1 MLRRLLCA
9 LALALLPAAVPAQT
23 TPQTAPQTAPQSAPQ
38 SAPRP
43 ACAGTDLLADLAAP
57 EAAALAAAL
66 EGQPYPSGNHWLARK
81 GAAEITVI
89 GTLHMFDPRMTA
101 ILQTLAPVV
110 EAADVL
116 LVEATEAEM
125 AKMQAEVGRR
135 PDLLFLTEGPS
146 LLERLT
152 PEEWAQLSAELSER
166 GVPGMMAAKMQPWY
180 VAMMLG
186 MPACAIPQPGQQMQ
200 GLDKMLMDAAAEAGT
215 PTRALEAY
223 DTVFDIFARFT
234 MDQQLDMIRASL
246 PLAGAAEDIFAT
258 LTAAYFAQEHRRLW
272 EFSRLMTV
280 NAPGADPVQAEADF
294 DLLERALLTE
304 RNRAWM
310 EVIEAEAGSGTAPRK
325 LVVAAGAAHLS
336 GPDGVLTLLAADGW
350 QLERQPF

>member
-1 MLRRLLCA
+1 MLRRLLCT
-9 LALALLPAAVPAQT
+9 LALIALPAALLAQAAPA
-23 TPQTAPQTAPQSAPQ
+23 A
-38 SAPRP
+38 RP

-57 EAAALAAAL
+57 EAEALAAAL
-66 EGQPYPSGNHWLARK
+66 DGQPYPAGNHWIARK

-89 GTLHMFDPRMTA
+89 GTLHMFDARMPA
-101 ILQTLAPVV
+101 ILEGLAPAV
-110 EAADVL
+110 EAADLL

-125 AKMQAEVGRR
+125 TRMQAEIGRR

-146 LLERLT
+146 LLERLE
-152 PEEWAQLSAELSER
+152 PAEWTQLSAELAER
-166 GVPGMMAAKMQPWY
+166 GIPGMMAAKMQPWY

-186 MPACAIPQPGQQMQ
+186 MPACAMPQPGAPMQ

-223 DTVFDIFARFT
+223 DTVFHIFARFT
-234 MDQQLDMIRASL
+234 TDQQLDMIRASL

-258 LTAAYFAQEHRRLW
+258 LTAAYFAEEHRRVW
-272 EFSRLMTV
+272 QFSRIMTLS
-280 NAPGADPVQAEADF
+280 APGTDAAQARADF

-310 EVIEAEAGSGTAPRK
+310 PVIAAEAGNGTAPRK

-336 GPDGVLTLLAADGW
+336 GPDGLLALLAEDGW
-350 QLERQPF
+350 ALERRPF

>member
-1 MLRRLLCA
+1 MLRRLLCT
-9 LALALLPAAVPAQT
+9 LALVALPAAVLAQT
-23 TPQTAPQTAPQSAPQ
+23 ESQTGGQTAPQTTA
-38 SAPRP
+38 RP
-43 ACAGTDLLADLAAP
+43 TCAGTDLLVDLPAP
-57 EAAALAAAL
+57 EAEALAAAM
-66 EGQPYPSGNHWLARK
+66 EGQSYPEGNHWLARK
-81 GAAEITVI
+81 GVAEITVI

-101 ILQTLAPVV
+101 IMDNLAPAV

-125 AKMQAEVGRR
+125 AKMQAEIGRR

-152 PEEWAQLSAELSER
+152 PAEWAQLSGELTER
-166 GVPGMMAAKMQPWY
+166 GIPGMMAAKMQPWY

-186 MPACAIPQPGQQMQ
+186 MPACAMPQAGEAMQ
-200 GLDKMLMDAAAEAGT
+200 GLDKMLMDSAAEAGT

-223 DTVFDIFARFT
+223 DTVFDIFSRFT
-234 MDQQLDMIRASL
+234 IDQQLDMIRASL
-246 PLAGAAEDIFAT
+246 PLADAAEDVFAT
-258 LTAAYFAQEHRRLW
+258 LTAAYFAEEHRRIW
-272 EFSRLMTV
+272 EFSRLMTLS
-280 NAPGADPVQAEADF
+280 APGADPVQAEADF

-310 EVIEAEAGSGTAPRK
+310 EVIEAEAGDGTAPRK

-350 QLERQPF
+350 ELERQPF

>member
-1 MLRRLLCA
+1 MFRRLLCA
-9 LALALLPAAVPAQT
+9 LALVTLPATLQAQS
-23 TPQTAPQTAPQSAPQ
+23 APQTAPAT
-38 SAPRP
+38 RP
-43 ACAGTDLLADLAAP
+43 ACAGTDLLVDLPGP

-66 EGQPYPSGNHWLARK
+66 EGQPFASGNHWLARK
-81 GAAEITVI
+81 GAARITVI
-89 GTLHMFDPRMTA
+89 GTLHMFDARMPA
-101 ILQTLAPVV
+101 IMANLAPAV
-110 EAADVL
+110 EAADLL

-125 AKMQAEVGRR
+125 TRMQAEIGRR
-135 PDLLFLTEGPS
+135 PDLLFLQSGPS

-152 PEEWAQLSAELSER
+152 PDEWSLLSAELAER

-186 MPACAIPQPGQQMQ
+186 MPACAMPRPGEPQQ
-200 GLDKMLMDAAAEAGT
+200 GLDKMLMDSAAKAGT

-223 DTVFDIFARFT
+223 DTVFHIFARFT
-234 MDQQLDMIRASL
+234 IDQQLDMIRASL
-246 PLAGAAEDIFAT
+246 PLADAAEDIFAT
-258 LTAAYFAQEHRRLW
+258 LTAAYFAEEHRRIW
-272 EFSRLMTV
+272 EFSRLMTLNV
-280 NAPGADPVQAEADF
+280 PGADPVQAEADF

-310 EVIEAEAGSGTAPRK
+310 EVILAEAGDGTAPRN

-350 QLERQPF
+350 ELERQPF

>member
-1 MLRRLLCA
+1 MLRRLLCT
-9 LALALLPAAVPAQT
+9 LALIALPAALQAQ
-23 TPQTAPQTAPQSAPQ
+23 PAPQTAPAT
-38 SAPRP
+38 RP
-43 ACAGTDLLADLAAP
+43 ACAGTDLLADLAGP
-57 EAAALAAAL
+57 EAVALAAAL

-101 ILQTLAPVV
+101 IMDTLAPVV
-110 EAADVL
+110 EAADLL

-125 AKMQAEVGRR
+125 AKMQAEIGRR
-135 PDLLFLTEGPS
+135 PNLLFLTEGPS

-186 MPACAIPQPGQQMQ
+186 MPACAIPQPGQAMQ

-258 LTAAYFAQEHRRLW
+258 LTAAYFAQEHRRIW
-272 EFSRLMTV
+272 EFSRLMTL
-280 NAPGADPVQAEADF
+280 NAPGADPAQARADF

-336 GPDGVLTLLAADGW
+336 GPAGVLTLLAADGW
-350 QLERQPF
+350 DLERQPF